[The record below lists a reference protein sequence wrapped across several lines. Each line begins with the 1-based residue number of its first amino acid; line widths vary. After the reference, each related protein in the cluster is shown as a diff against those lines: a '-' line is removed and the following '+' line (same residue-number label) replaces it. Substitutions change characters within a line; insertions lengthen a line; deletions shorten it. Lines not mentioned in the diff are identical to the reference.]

1 MHEHFVNLL
10 NVVALQRKSGSAA
23 AEKAL
28 EIVFLYF
35 RPSLLRRFLLT

>member
-23 AEKAL
+23 AEKPL
-28 EIVFLYF
+28 DFLYF
-35 RPSLLRRFLLT
+35 RPSVLRRFLLT